1 LQRYQWTAI
10 VGKVA
15 ALAAMGATVRT
26 TKKGAWMQWGPAEC
40 RAMLLLAALAL
51 LAGCAP
57 PPEPISIGFIGGS
70 SGRVA
75 DLGIA
80 GRDGVQLAVDLRN
93 QAGGVGGRPVRLLI
107 RDDEQ
112 NPEAAAR
119 ALRELIDQGVVAVV
133 GPMTSAMAMA
143 MVPIANEAKLLL
155 ISPTVSTEDLSGL
168 DDYFF
173 RVGSSNHANAAQVAR
188 HHLQRHPGQ
197 RRLAVAYDLGNR
209 AYSETWLGGFRTI
222 FEGGGGQLLATI
234 AFESGGEKSLR
245 QLAGELLRSDP
256 DGILIVAN
264 SVDTALV
271 CQQLRK
277 LGSALPILAAEW
289 AATERLLELGGKAVE
304 GLMVG
309 QNFNRSSE
317 APRYLAFREAYSE
330 RFHRDPGFGGTLAFD
345 AANVLLEVLARRQG
359 EQAVK
364 EALLSVRRFDGLQTP
379 IVFDDFGDVQLGV
392 FMTVVRDGRL
402 VVVE

>member
-1 LQRYQWTAI
+1 MEKNAGMHRGQGGGRRATALFA
-10 VGKVA
+10 V
-15 ALAAMGATVRT
+15 
-26 TKKGAWMQWGPAEC
+26 
-40 RAMLLLAALAL
+40 LAL
-51 LAGCAP
+51 LLTGCAP

-93 QAGGVGGRPVRLLI
+93 QAGGVGGRAVRLLI

-143 MVPIANEAKLLL
+143 TVPIANEAKLLM
-155 ISPTVSTEDLSGL
+155 ISPTVSTEDLSGR

-173 RVGSSNHANAAQVAR
+173 RVGSSNHANAAEVAR
-188 HHLQRHPGQ
+188 HHLQRKPAQ
-197 RRLAVAYDLGNR
+197 RRLAVAYDVGNR
-209 AYSETWLGGFRTI
+209 AYSETWLGGFRTT
-222 FEGGGGQLLATI
+222 FEGGGGQLLKTI

-245 QLAGELLRSDP
+245 QIAEELLHSGA

-264 SVDTALV
+264 SVDTALL
-271 CQQLRK
+271 CQQIRK
-277 LGSALPILAAEW
+277 LGSGLPILAAEW

-317 APRYLAFREAYSE
+317 DPRYLAFREAYSE
-330 RFHRDPGFGGTLAFD
+330 RFHREPGFGGTLAFD
-345 AANVLLEVLARRQG
+345 AANVLLEALARRQG
-359 EQAVK
+359 EQSVK
-364 EALLSVRRFDGLQTP
+364 EALLRVRRFDGLQAP

-402 VVVE
+402 AVVD

>member
-1 LQRYQWTAI
+1 MHRGQAELRAP
-10 VGKVA
+10 VLVV
-15 ALAAMGATVRT
+15 ALA
-26 TKKGAWMQWGPAEC
+26 
-40 RAMLLLAALAL
+40 LL

-57 PPEPISIGFIGGS
+57 PPEPISIGFIGGT

-93 QAGGVGGRPVRLLI
+93 QAGGVGGRAVRLLI

-112 NPEAAAR
+112 NPEVAAG

-155 ISPTVSTEDLSGL
+155 ISPTVSTEDLSGR
-168 DDYFF
+168 DDFFF
-173 RVGSSNHANAAQVAR
+173 RVGSSNHANAAEVAR
-188 HHLQRHPGQ
+188 HHLQRAPGQ
-197 RRLAVAYDLGNR
+197 RRLAVAYDVGNR
-209 AYSETWLGGFRTI
+209 AYSESWLSGFRTV
-222 FEGGGGQLLATI
+222 FEAGGGQLLKTL
-234 AFESGGEKSLR
+234 AFESGGETSLR
-245 QLAGELLRSDP
+245 QVAGELLASNP

-264 SVDTALV
+264 SVDTALL

-277 LGSALPILAAEW
+277 LGSALPIRAAEW

-330 RFHRDPGFGGTLAFD
+330 RFHRDPGFGGTLSFD
-345 AANVLLEVLARRQG
+345 AANVLLEALARRQG
-359 EQAVK
+359 EQSVK
-364 EALLSVRRFDGLQTP
+364 EALLNVRRFDGLQAP
-379 IVFDDFGDVQLGV
+379 IVFDDSGDVQLGV

-402 VVVE
+402 ALVE

>member
-1 LQRYQWTAI
+1 ML
-10 VGKVA
+10 GN
-15 ALAAMGATVRT
+15 
-26 TKKGAWMQWGPAEC
+26 AWMQWGRAEC
-40 RAMLLLAALAL
+40 RAPLLVVALALL

-57 PPEPISIGFIGGS
+57 PPEPISIGFIGGT

-93 QAGGVGGRPVRLLI
+93 QAGGVGGRAVRLLI

-112 NPEAAAR
+112 NPEVAAR
-119 ALRELIDQGVVAVV
+119 VLRELIDQGVVAVV

-155 ISPTVSTEDLSGL
+155 LSPTVSTEDLSGR
-168 DDYFF
+168 DDFFF
-173 RVGSSNHANAAQVAR
+173 RVGSSNHANAAEVAR
-188 HHLQRHPGQ
+188 RHLQRHADQ
-197 RRLAVAYDLGNR
+197 RRLAVAYDLSNK
-209 AYSETWLGGFRTI
+209 AYSETWLGGFRDA
-222 FEGGGGQLLATI
+222 FEGGGGQLLTTI
-234 AFESGGEKSLR
+234 AFESGGDKSLR
-245 QLAGELLRSDP
+245 QLAEELLGSRA

-264 SVDTALV
+264 SVDTALL

-277 LGSALPILAAEW
+277 LGSRLPILAAEW

-304 GLMVG
+304 GLLVG
-309 QNFNRSSE
+309 QNFNRGSE
-317 APRYLAFREAYSE
+317 APRYLAFREAYGE

-345 AANVLLEVLARRQG
+345 AANVLLEALARRQG
-359 EQAVK
+359 EQGVK
-364 EALLSVRRFDGLQTP
+364 EALLSVRRFDGLQAP
-379 IVFDDFGDVQLGV
+379 IVFDDAGDVQLGV

-402 VVVE
+402 AVVE

>member
-1 LQRYQWTAI
+1 
-10 VGKVA
+10 
-15 ALAAMGATVRT
+15 MRT
-26 TKKGAWMQWGPAEC
+26 TEKSAGMQWGSAER
-40 RAMLLLAALAL
+40 RAGALLATLALLLAA
-51 LAGCAP
+51 CAP
-57 PPEPISIGFIGGS
+57 PPEPIAIGFIGGT
-70 SGRVA
+70 SGRAA

-80 GRDGVQLAVDLRN
+80 GRDAVQLAVDLRN
-93 QAGGVGGRPVRLLI
+93 QAGGVGGRAVRLLI

-119 ALRELIDQGVVAVV
+119 AARELIDQGVVAIV

-155 ISPTVSTEDLSGL
+155 ISPTVSTEELSGR

-188 HHLQRHPGQ
+188 HHLQRDPDQ

-209 AYSETWLGGFRTI
+209 AYSETWLSGFRST
-222 FEGGGGQLLATI
+222 FEDGGGRVLKTI
-234 AFESGGEKSLR
+234 PFESGGEKSLR
-245 QLAGELLRSDP
+245 QLAEELLASDP

-264 SVDTALV
+264 SVDTALL

-277 LGSALPILAAEW
+277 LGSTLPILAAEW

-304 GLMVG
+304 GLVVG
-309 QNFNRSSE
+309 QNFNRSSQ
-317 APRYLAFREAYSE
+317 APRYLAFREAYVE
-330 RFHRDPGFGGTLAFD
+330 RFHREPGFGGSLAFD
-345 AANVLLEVLARRQG
+345 ASNVLFEALARRQG
-359 EQAVK
+359 EQGVK
-364 EALLSVRRFDGLQTP
+364 EALLSIRRFEGLQAP
-379 IVFDDFGDVQLGV
+379 IAFDDFGDVQLGV

-402 VVVE
+402 VLVE

>member
-1 LQRYQWTAI
+1 ME
-10 VGKVA
+10 KN
-15 ALAAMGATVRT
+15 
-26 TKKGAWMQWGPAEC
+26 AWMHRGQGG
-40 RAMLLLAALAL
+40 RAATALVAVLALL

-93 QAGGVGGRPVRLLI
+93 QAGGVGGRAVRLLI

-143 MVPIANEAKLLL
+143 TVPIANEAKVLM
-155 ISPTVSTEDLSGL
+155 ISPTVSTEDLSGR

-173 RVGSSNHANAAQVAR
+173 RVGSSNHANATLVAR
-188 HHLQRHPGQ
+188 HHLQRYPGQ
-197 RRLAVAYDLGNR
+197 RRLAVAYDVGNR
-209 AYSETWLGGFRTI
+209 AYSETWLGAFRTS
-222 FEGGGGQLLATI
+222 FEGGGGQLLKAV
-234 AFESGGEKSLR
+234 AFESGGDRSLR
-245 QLAGELLRSDP
+245 QLAEDLLSSGP

-264 SVDTALV
+264 SVDTALL
-271 CQQLRK
+271 CQQIRK
-277 LGSALPILAAEW
+277 LGSGLPILAAEW

-317 APRYLAFREAYSE
+317 EPRYLAFREAYSE
-330 RFHRDPGFGGTLAFD
+330 RFHREPGFGGTLAFD
-345 AANVLLEVLARRQG
+345 AANVLLEALARREG
-359 EQAVK
+359 EQGVK
-364 EALLSVRRFDGLQTP
+364 ETLLRVRRFDGLQAP

-402 VVVE
+402 VVVK